1 MSDRHAG
8 TALRNSWQGGVRRRA
23 APLST
28 YTPTWETDGVVS
40 MLDREVFAEVEAAR
54 LLRVAQSTLHYWL
67 EGGERRGRHY
77 KPVLRTEPRGARAVT
92 WAEFVEAGLLREYR
106 RTHRV
111 PMVELRAFID
121 LLRERFGV
129 PYPLA
134 DRRPYVAGRKLVLEA
149 QTDAGLDPDYCLVA
163 VIGDQ
168 LLLTPPSAAFVER
181 VTWDGDVATG
191 WRPDPNPQSPVRIL
205 PDVRFGRPSIKG
217 ISTEA
222 IWEQDEVGLDVDE
235 IADMYQLGVA
245 DVRWALAYENSQR
258 AA

>member
-1 MSDRHAG
+1 M
-8 TALRNSWQGGVRRRA
+8 
-23 APLST
+23 
-28 YTPTWETDGVVS
+28 VS
-40 MLDREVFAEVEAAR
+40 VLEREVFSEAEAAR

-67 EGGERRGRHY
+67 EGDERKGRRH
-77 KPVLRTEPRGARAVT
+77 KPVLRTEPRGARSVT

-121 LLRERFGV
+121 LLREDSGC
-129 PYPLA
+129 PTHSPTA
-134 DRRPYVAGRKLVLEA
+134 DRTSPADKLVLQA
-149 QTDAGLDPDYCLVA
+149 QAEAGLDPEYGLVA
-163 VIGDQ
+163 AVGNQ

-181 VTWDGDVATG
+181 VTWDGDVAAG

-217 ISTEA
+217 FSTEVL
-222 IWEQDEVGLDVDE
+222 WEQDEAGPGVEE
-235 IADMYQLGVA
+235 ITGTYQLDMP

>member
-1 MSDRHAG
+1 MASV
-8 TALRNSWQGGVRRRA
+8 L
-23 APLST
+23 
-28 YTPTWETDGVVS
+28 E
-40 MLDREVFAEVEAAR
+40 REVFSEAEAAR

-67 EGGERRGRHY
+67 EGDERRGKSY
-77 KPVLRTEPRGARAVT
+77 KPILRTEPRGGRSVT

-121 LLRERFGV
+121 LLRERFDV

-149 QTDAGLDPDYCLVA
+149 QTAAGLDPDYCLVA
-163 VIGDQ
+163 VVGGQ
-168 LLLTPPSAAFVER
+168 LLLTPPSAAFWER
-181 VTWDGDVATG
+181 VTWDGDLAAG

-217 ISTEA
+217 ISTET
-222 IWEQDEVGLDVDE
+222 IWEQDEVGLNVDE
-235 IADMYQLGVA
+235 IAETYQLDIA